1 MNENLLLELIEE
13 IKDYEKKIYEQHSSE
28 RYWKE
33 IQMDVSLYLLAWDDF
48 RTQQLKKQIFFE
60 KDFSKY
66 EFKKFIPL
74 EQTSILYI
82 PFVRL

>member
-13 IKDYEKKIYEQHSSE
+13 IKDYEKKIYGPHSSE

-48 RTQQLKKQIFFE
+48 RTQQFKKQIFFE

-74 EQTSILYI
+74 EQTSILYL
-82 PFVRL
+82 PFVKL